1 VEITETALVQDV
13 QLAQSV
19 IARFKSQG
27 IHVALDD
34 FGTGYSSL
42 RHLRELQFDRLKIDR
57 SFIHDLDT
65 NQTSQTIVRTITSMA
80 HSLGIQVTV
89 EGVDSP
95 LNAEKVMDYG
105 CDIAQGYL
113 YGEPVRGDTK
123 PADNQEGNAGTT
135 GIRAA

>member
-1 VEITETALVQDV
+1 VQDV

-19 IARFKSQG
+19 IRRFKSQG

-42 RHLRELQFDRLKIDR
+42 RHLRELEFDRLKIDR
-57 SFIHDLDT
+57 SFVHDLDT

-95 LNAEKVMDYG
+95 LNAEKVIGYG

-113 YGEPVRGDTK
+113 YGEPLRGEVQPEVSGK
-123 PADNQEGNAGTT
+123 GEAAAAS
-135 GIRAA
+135 IRVA